1 MNIHCRSC
9 NNQESFVL
17 PLWVRATFKIEE
29 DGTLSIL
36 HVRQLE
42 SLEEKLADQGKTSF
56 SLTCSECGSD
66 EVEVVFDEYSGQEQK
81 RREIAALEA
90 L

>member
-1 MNIHCRSC
+1 MQIRCQNCA
-9 NNQESFVL
+9 NTQNFVL

-29 DGTLSIL
+29 DGTISIL

-56 SLTCSECGSD
+56 SHTCSECGGD
-66 EVEVVFDEYSGQEQK
+66 AEVVFDEYSTRDQE
-81 RREIAALEA
+81 RREKAALEA

>member
-1 MNIHCRSC
+1 MRIHCQNC
-9 NNQESFVL
+9 ANTQNFVL

-29 DGTLSIL
+29 DGTISIL

-56 SLTCSECGSD
+56 ALTCTECGGD
-66 EVEVVFDEYSGQEQK
+66 AQVIFDEYSGLDQQ
-81 RREIAALEA
+81 RREQAALEA